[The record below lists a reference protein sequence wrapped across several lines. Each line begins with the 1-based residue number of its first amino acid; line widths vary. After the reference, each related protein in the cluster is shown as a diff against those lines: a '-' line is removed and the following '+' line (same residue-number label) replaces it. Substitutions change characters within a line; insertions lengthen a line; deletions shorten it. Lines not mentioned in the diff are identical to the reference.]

1 MFQLK
6 RWILQKN
13 KSILYYKSAK
23 KIVRSIYHLV
33 YGGMKMKSEYN
44 IPLEL
49 EGINKTIYEWAVE
62 SSLLMTFMGKGQN
75 SELLLKVLGKDAE
88 QRELA
93 SLTLYQQLWAKY
105 PEFGPNLLINM
116 LPEFEHDRVFYNNY
130 RDHTTHMVK
139 CFLLGIY
146 LYENCSVFFGAVKD
160 IQRFLKTWTLVALYH
175 DIGYILENDVAD
187 PQEEYS
193 QKIWNMINNTL
204 QAPLSNVSIFSGE
217 ISVAE
222 EKKIIKKF
230 FKRGR

>member
-1 MFQLK
+1 
-6 RWILQKN
+6 
-13 KSILYYKSAK
+13 
-23 KIVRSIYHLV
+23 
-33 YGGMKMKSEYN
+33 
-44 IPLEL
+44 
-49 EGINKTIYEWAVE
+49 
-62 SSLLMTFMGKGQN
+62 
-75 SELLLKVLGKDAE
+75 
-88 QRELA
+88 
-93 SLTLYQQLWAKY
+93 
-105 PEFGPNLLINM
+105 M

-222 EKKIIKKF
+222 EKKIIKKN
-230 FKRGR
+230 RIYTGTVT